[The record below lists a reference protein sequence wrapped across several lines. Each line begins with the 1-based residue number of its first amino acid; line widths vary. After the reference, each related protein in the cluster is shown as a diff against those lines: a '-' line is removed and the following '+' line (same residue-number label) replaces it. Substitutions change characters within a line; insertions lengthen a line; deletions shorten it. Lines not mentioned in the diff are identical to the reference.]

1 MQHNAWAHQK
11 AFASSHLAVEVGA
24 CRAWHGDCSLRQVQ
38 RHTVAIIL
46 IAASARPTG
55 LNTTFYKETS

>member
-1 MQHNAWAHQK
+1 MQHNAWAHQNP
-11 AFASSHLAVEVGA
+11 FASSHLAAKVVA
-24 CRAWHGDCSLRQVQ
+24 WRAWHGDCSLRQVQ

-55 LNTTFYKETS
+55 LNPIFTKETS